1 MLIGTRSRAVCA
13 ARDDTESPAIHA
25 NASVSGFSN
34 SSGPRAQYSRDESPD
49 QCSHSP
55 ASFVTLATGI
65 DLMSGPISTVLP
77 VRTNGAL
84 LALMTV
90 MKGLPL
96 AYQKD
101 MQEDKLP

>member
-1 MLIGTRSRAVCA
+1 MLVPSSSRAERGTWA
-13 ARDDTESPAIHA
+13 AEGALLEPPGPSSSLADARDDVPM
-25 NASVSGFSN
+25 NAKASCRSFEN

-77 VRTNGAL
+77 VRTNGA
-84 LALMTV
+84 M
-90 MKGLPL
+90 
-96 AYQKD
+96 
-101 MQEDKLP
+101 